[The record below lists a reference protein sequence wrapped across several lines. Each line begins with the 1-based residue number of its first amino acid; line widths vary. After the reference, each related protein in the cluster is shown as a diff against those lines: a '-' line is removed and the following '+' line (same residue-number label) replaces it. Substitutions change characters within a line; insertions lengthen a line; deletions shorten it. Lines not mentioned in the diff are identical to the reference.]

1 MKRLAFVIQRY
12 GRDVNGGAEEL
23 CRQVAERLCGRFEI
37 EVLTSCARDYLTWE
51 NHYRPGRETLEGVTV
66 RRFPTARTRRVRSF
80 GRLSNRLYR
89 SDHTFAQE
97 ADWMER
103 QGPDVPDLYRHIES
117 HRDGFDLFVF
127 FTYLYPPTFFGLP
140 LVAEKSL
147 LVPCAHDE
155 PPLRLGMFRALFHLP
170 RGLIFNT
177 EGERKF
183 VHQRFRNSHLP
194 WIVAGAGV
202 VVPALPDSKGDAAEY
217 LLYLGRVDVEKGCG
231 ELFDYFEKYK
241 ARHPSSLALL
251 LAGEP
256 KMRIPR
262 RSDIVPLGFVSEASK
277 ASLLAG
283 AMALVMPSR
292 HESLSLAALES
303 WAAGTPVLA
312 HGGSAVL
319 ADHVEHSGG
328 GWLYSGYRD
337 FSRALDLV
345 LTDGPARSRLG
356 RAGRNYVA
364 RNYSWER
371 VLETYEK
378 FFHRAIELAGMAGA
392 DRH

>member
-23 CRQVAERLCGRFEI
+23 CRQVAERLAGRFET
-37 EVLTSCARDYLTWE
+37 EVLTTCARDYLTWA
-51 NHYRPGRETLEGVTV
+51 NHYRPGKENIDGVGVT
-66 RRFPTARTRRVRSF
+66 RFPTVRTRRVRSF
-80 GRLSNRLYR
+80 GRLSSRLYR
-89 SDHTFAQE
+89 SAHTFAEE
-97 ADWMER
+97 AEWMDR
-103 QGPDVPDLYRHIES
+103 QGPDAPGLYRHIES
-117 HRDGFDLFVF
+117 RRDEFDLFVF

-155 PPLRLGMFRALFHLP
+155 PPLRLGLFRSLFHLP

-177 EGERKF
+177 DGERRL
-183 VHQRFRNSHLP
+183 VHETFRNSHLP
-194 WIVAGAGV
+194 WVVGGAGV
-202 VVPALPDSKGDAAEY
+202 VLPTLPDAAADTADY

-231 ELFDYFEKYK
+231 ELFDFFGKYK
-241 ARHPSSLALL
+241 ERHPSPLALL
-251 LAGEP
+251 LAGEA
-256 KMRIPR
+256 KMKIPR

-283 AMALVMPSR
+283 ARALVMPSR

-312 HGGSAVL
+312 HRGSTVL
-319 ADHVEHSGG
+319 ADHVERSGG

-337 FSRALDLV
+337 FSRSLDIILS
-345 LTDGPARSRLG
+345 DGASRSLLG
-356 RAGRNYVA
+356 KAGRDYVA

-371 VLETYEK
+371 VLGTYETFLHEMIALTGK
-378 FFHRAIELAGMAGA
+378 AVA